1 MMNNIYPLE
10 FFDSLI
16 FQTLNPR
23 SANVEKLTN
32 HDVTII
38 MGLTEKECKSIQ
50 NSLKKEIFQLRK
62 KREVRLQ
69 VRKYHSNL
77 VYLLDTIIENQKTG
91 LFDCENLSNL
101 VELIKEKLEELL
113 SIVENRFS
121 MFLSLDERVPITYLM
136 LSRNELQYK
145 LEKLSKKATNTFT
158 GKVLKIA
165 IQSVSQF
172 IKTFSKNKITYRQLL
187 YQKDLLKGLKYV
199 EKFEEKNFFS
209 EIDKV
214 LIENNFNNTDYI
226 DCIIE
231 HINEEINLNESMTYR
246 ITKLLFYKK
255 EFDRIYSNEKIS
267 FDPSKNNIKPI
278 LENWFEQEIIYL
290 ERKLELDV
298 KAVSNDLEM
307 VNKAEILKSKI
318 ECDLSADQIALILR
332 AADESRII
340 KSRSMNLVFQTI
352 VPYLSTPF
360 KKNLSYQSVRSKSYN
375 AEDIDKE
382 AAISGL
388 EKIIKKIR
396 TY

>member
-1 MMNNIYPLE
+1 
-10 FFDSLI
+10 
-16 FQTLNPR
+16 
-23 SANVEKLTN
+23 
-32 HDVTII
+32 
-38 MGLTEKECKSIQ
+38 
-50 NSLKKEIFQLRK
+50 
-62 KREVRLQ
+62 
-69 VRKYHSNL
+69 
-77 VYLLDTIIENQKTG
+77 
-91 LFDCENLSNL
+91 
-101 VELIKEKLEELL
+101 
-113 SIVENRFS
+113 
-121 MFLSLDERVPITYLM
+121 
-136 LSRNELQYK
+136 
-145 LEKLSKKATNTFT
+145 
-158 GKVLKIA
+158 
-165 IQSVSQF
+165 
-172 IKTFSKNKITYRQLL
+172 
-187 YQKDLLKGLKYV
+187 
-199 EKFEEKNFFS
+199 
-209 EIDKV
+209 
-214 LIENNFNNTDYI
+214 
-226 DCIIE
+226 
-231 HINEEINLNESMTYR
+231 MTYR

-307 VNKAEILKSKI
+307 VNKVEILKSKI

-360 KKNLSYQSVRSKSYN
+360 KKNLSYQSVRSKSYT

-382 AAISGL
+382 AAIIGL